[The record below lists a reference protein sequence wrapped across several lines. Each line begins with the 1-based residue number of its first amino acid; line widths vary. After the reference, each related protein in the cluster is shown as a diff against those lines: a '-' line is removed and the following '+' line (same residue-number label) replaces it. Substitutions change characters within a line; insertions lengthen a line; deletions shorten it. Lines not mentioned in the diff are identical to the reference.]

1 MTNIYIY
8 SKNEHLS
15 RVNISESWVFLTLP
29 AVHWASIV
37 SGHWVVR
44 EFFCLLNGISCEI
57 SDTKLIIDMMLEL
70 IMSMTNDK
78 DEIRTMKM
86 MSTLRL
92 EEEQQLQLPPVEQ
105 QPAELQHPE
114 QEMFTSLQS
123 SYYQCLITPGC
134 MQAWVG
140 GCVQGRPWCRKPGG
154 LHPAAA

>member
-1 MTNIYIY
+1 M
-8 SKNEHLS
+8 SS
-15 RVNISESWVFLTLP
+15 
-29 AVHWASIV
+29 
-37 SGHWVVR
+37 
-44 EFFCLLNGISCEI
+44 EI

-114 QEMFTSLQS
+114 QEMFSPILLSVSYHTWVYASL
-123 SYYQCLITPGC
+123 
-134 MQAWVG
+134 G
-140 GCVQGRPWCRKPGG
+140 GRLCPREAVV
-154 LHPAAA
+154 